1 MYQPTMFGVLDGK
14 ECAQIFIRHFLPS
27 HTNWDIVTFL
37 AFLSE
42 VFYDGHFLG
51 DSIDKTLTESKKA
64 TMYVTKRRKDMRIR
78 SKYAL

>member
-27 HTNWDIVTFL
+27 HTNWDIATFL

-42 VFYDGHFLG
+42 VFYDGQFLELL
-51 DSIDKTLTESKKA
+51 DETLTESKK
-64 TMYVTKRRKDMRIR
+64 TMMYIIKRRKDMRIR